1 MSYINN
7 GLGIAK
13 EVSNKFFGFLDPGPT
28 EFMRSLPD
36 SIFLG
41 TSIVALFTQNFPLG
55 IFVFAMLEFSILSWL
70 LAGFLGLIKSNKE
83 AVTSDICLP
92 GIPSPYQISILGH
105 LYPQISFPSIPIL
118 FVSSCLFYINMAIL
132 NFREELK
139 ELSLKEPEWKLRIPI
154 SIIFTLIL
162 LFSYTL
168 WRLKN
173 SCDSVLSILGSV
185 AIGLLFGGL
194 VHLLHVY
201 LFGRDSINML
211 GLPLLADRAA
221 NGGPLY
227 VCAKDKK

>member
-1 MSYINN
+1 LNQTFDISGNYFYNC
-7 GLGIAK
+7 
-13 EVSNKFFGFLDPGPT
+13 
-28 EFMRSLPD
+28 
-36 SIFLG
+36 
-41 TSIVALFTQNFPLG
+41 
-55 IFVFAMLEFSILSWL
+55 LSGSVNP
-70 LAGFLGLIKSNKE
+70 AN
-83 AVTSDICLP
+83 TT
-92 GIPSPYQISILGH
+92 
-105 LYPQISFPSIPIL
+105 
-118 FVSSCLFYINMAIL
+118 
-132 NFREELK
+132 
-139 ELSLKEPEWKLRIPI
+139 PI